1 MTERMVHVDD
11 IILFSLFKGL
21 LLLAVTCYACDDMDS
36 SVCHRLATAKPDMC
50 NDTCFASI
58 CQRFCGQCRKYLTY
72 YPKRSHKK

>member
-1 MTERMVHVDD
+1 MTERMVNFDD
-11 IILFSLFKGL
+11 IILLSLFKGL

-58 CQRFCGQCRKYLTY
+58 CQRFCGQCREYLTY
-72 YPKRSHKK
+72 YPKRSH